1 MCDSRKCLA
10 YQEMS
15 LENGDP
21 FLRIDVSMYE
31 RSEVVEKIHS
41 TAKDLFL

>member
-21 FLRIDVSMYE
+21 FLRIDVSMNE
-31 RSEVVEKIHS
+31 RSEVVEKIYA
-41 TAKDLFL
+41 TASALFL